1 MRGTSR
7 VSLQG
12 VADRFEPVLTAA
24 GTGAA
29 QIGEQLF
36 ALVDAL
42 DGSGSLRRTLTDPSI
57 DAEAKAG
64 LARRLL
70 RGAQPEVADVVAD
83 LVSARWSSEDDLTE
97 AVEELGFWALL
108 ASADAAGELVRVE
121 EELFRITRAL
131 AHQREVR
138 RALADTTASPER
150 RAGLVE
156 QMLAGNAA
164 DATLRIARRAAVT
177 SRRRQF
183 VVTLGHVGDL
193 AAARRRR
200 VVAAVTS
207 RTELTPV
214 QVERLRGILATA
226 YGSDI
231 QVNVTVD
238 PSVVG
243 GLRVQVGA
251 DVVDATVLSR
261 LDDARRRL
269 AS

>member
-7 VSLQG
+7 GSLQG
-12 VADRFEPVLTAA
+12 AADRFEPVLVAA
-24 GTGAA
+24 GVDAA
-29 QIGEQLF
+29 QLGEQMF

-70 RGAQPEVADVVAD
+70 AGADPAVADVVAD
-83 LVSARWSSEDDLTE
+83 LVSQRWSTEDDLTE
-97 AVEELGFWALL
+97 SIEELGFWALL

-121 EELFRITRAL
+121 EELFRLTRAL
-131 AHQREVR
+131 ADQREVR
-138 RALADTTASPER
+138 RHLADTSASPER
-150 RAGLVE
+150 RAALVDAI
-156 QMLAGNAA
+156 LADGAA
-164 DATLRIARRAAVT
+164 DATRRIARRAAV
-177 SRRRQF
+177 SARGRRF
-183 VVTLGHVGDL
+183 LTTLGHVGDL

-200 VVAAVTS
+200 VVAQVTS
-207 RTELTPV
+207 RTELTAE
-214 QVERLRGILATA
+214 QRERLAGILAQA
-226 YGSDI
+226 YGADI
-231 QVNVTVD
+231 QVNVSVD
-238 PSVVG
+238 PAVLG

>member
-7 VSLQG
+7 ASLQG
-12 VADRFEPVLTAA
+12 AADRFEPVLLAA
-24 GTGAA
+24 GVGAA
-29 QIGEQLF
+29 ELGEEMF

-57 DAEAKAG
+57 DGAAKAG

-70 RGAQPEVADVVAD
+70 GAARPEVVDVVAD
-83 LVSARWSSEDDLTE
+83 LVSARWSAEDDLTE
-97 AVEELGFWALL
+97 GIEELGLWALL
-108 ASADAAGELVRVE
+108 ASADAAGELLRVE
-121 EELFRITRAL
+121 EELFRLTRAL
-131 AHQREVR
+131 VDQRAVR
-138 RALADTTASPER
+138 QALDSTTASRER
-150 RAGLVE
+150 RAA
-156 QMLAGNAA
+156 LAEAILANGAA
-164 DATLRIARRAAVT
+164 DATRRIARRAAV
-177 SRRRQF
+177 SERRRF
-183 VVTLGHVGDL
+183 IETLNHVGDL

-207 RTELTPV
+207 RTELTPE
-214 QVERLRGILATA
+214 QRERLAGILAQA

-231 QVNVTVD
+231 QVNVSVD
-238 PSVVG
+238 PSVIG

-261 LDDARRRL
+261 LEDARRRL

>member
-1 MRGTSR
+1 
-7 VSLQG
+7 
-12 VADRFEPVLTAA
+12 
-24 GTGAA
+24 
-29 QIGEQLF
+29 
-36 ALVDAL
+36 
-42 DGSGSLRRTLTDPSI
+42 
-57 DAEAKAG
+57 
-64 LARRLL
+64 
-70 RGAQPEVADVVAD
+70 
-83 LVSARWSSEDDLTE
+83 
-97 AVEELGFWALL
+97 
-108 ASADAAGELVRVE
+108 
-121 EELFRITRAL
+121 
-131 AHQREVR
+131 
-138 RALADTTASPER
+138 
-150 RAGLVE
+150 
-156 QMLAGNAA
+156 
-164 DATLRIARRAAVT
+164 
-177 SRRRQF
+177 

-207 RTELTPV
+207 RTELTPG